1 MLTEKFVLGLLREGG
16 RDHLGVTGVYI
27 THFLM
32 RLILLKTFLLYIRLA
47 SCALH
52 STLHGLS
59 FAMELDI
66 TVSLRIST
74 YGWSI
79 SLFLQVRVRSLLVA
93 IEIGVK
99 KLLNLQSPTFPS
111 KQFNQLRNPRREIF
125 VKVLLMRCFHQFSN
139 NQLIILHRTF
149 ELLHFLPQLIVS
161 LMLKFHGLLS
171 WLLRSNY
178 YIHLV
183 LVT

>member
-1 MLTEKFVLGLLREGG
+1 MLTEQFVLGLLRESG

-27 THFLM
+27 TNFLM
-32 RLILLKTFLLYIRLA
+32 RLILLIMFLLYIRLA

-66 TVSLRIST
+66 TVSLCIST
-74 YGWSI
+74 YWGRVP
-79 SLFLQVRVRSLLVA
+79 LFLQVRVRSLFVT

-99 KLLNLQSPTFPS
+99 QLLNFQSSTFPS

-125 VKVLLMRCFHQFSN
+125 VKVLLMGCFHQLSN
-139 NQLIILHRTF
+139 NQLIVLHRTF
-149 ELLHFLPQLIVS
+149 ELLHFLPQLVVS
-161 LMLKFHGLLS
+161 LNLEFHGLWICFL
-171 WLLRSNY
+171 NY